1 MHCVQKVINMKLNA
15 IKTLNYVKNDYS
27 DVVTNTD
34 VELIQ
39 LVYEETLRI
48 LLDLYKCNVEHEVKM
63 IKLNL
68 RKDFGSVDR
77 RTDKEM
83 IDSVLPCIQSIYLD
97 FEKNLDLLKK
107 TI

>member
-15 IKTLNYVKNDYS
+15 IRTLNYVKNHYS
-27 DVVTNTD
+27 DVETNTD
-34 VELIQ
+34 VELTE
-39 LVYEETLRI
+39 LVYEETLRR
-48 LLDLYKCNVEHEVKM
+48 LLDLYRCNVENEVKM

-97 FEKNLDLLKK
+97 LEKNLDLLKE
-107 TI
+107 TV